1 MFYFSYEYVKER
13 INSLLTKCRHLIS
26 SFEHSR
32 ALKRELKHQ
41 QTLLNYESKQKLQS
55 EVRTRYSY
63 VCNMTESIC
72 NNQTALQAL
81 QMNTA
86 TISEF
91 VPTEEDFDTLNDLTD
106 LLYHLREFIT
116 ILGAQ
121 HYPTL
126 SFCLPLIYG
135 LLNGTV
141 KCTILNSRI
150 RVSAHLK
157 TTLYLSYIGNLTF
170 NAETFVLE

>member
-55 EVRTRYSY
+55 EVPTRYSY

-86 TISEF
+86 TVSEF
-91 VPTEEDFDTLNDLTD
+91 VPTRVVYFPE
-106 LLYHLREFIT
+106 
-116 ILGAQ
+116 
-121 HYPTL
+121 
-126 SFCLPLIYG
+126 
-135 LLNGTV
+135 
-141 KCTILNSRI
+141 RI
-150 RVSAHLK
+150 A
-157 TTLYLSYIGNLTF
+157 NLTKLVS
-170 NAETFVLE
+170 E